1 MNFEHFV
8 SLCGSSLFAEEY
20 KGDLDAAYNYLQQLE
35 VQYNTLDLN
44 NKAEYLRCSSIYAI
58 LTGNIS
64 NAYKNLDSLHNL
76 LNQLPPEWGLRYT
89 NYKLLADYTRRF
101 PPIFRFHQERGWPLN
116 IPMLANIIGPM
127 EISQSFMKNVNT
139 HLPHGLPRDQ
149 ALCQILNIISWA
161 PTSTRHL
168 TQQFHPLSP
177 GGANY
182 TPDQDAGSVIEISA
196 KNILT
201 RRDLAQANGAEVM
214 ANYLS
219 RLVVEFYIACA
230 SPEKEIMLL
239 DLYQR
244 CERVSDY
251 DGMGNAKLL
260 EGDSILCAP
269 FTSPL
274 ALNLVPF
281 NASAAVGDDTFWDP
295 IEFDLEFDY
304 SDTVKG
310 CYESALDLFKIS
322 GSKRGQAAVLFRQGC
337 CLHNLARLQR
347 KSNKEYAVN
356 LLIEAETKL
365 QDALVL
371 FGRDEANVQFVRAHQ
386 ILLAISKRNPQRVK
400 KLARDIGDWCATAKN
415 EMTAHALSL
424 LIGRFAYQEWH
435 IYSNLDTAQQAWE
448 CVYEISRAVNDMVP
462 LFQSIV
468 CRAELHFE
476 MFSSA
481 AARLLIEE
489 ALENIEE
496 VRDYLS
502 DKIQTA
508 PQTQLGRADFQLV
521 QTTKCLLLW
530 TFGRLVAKV
539 YMRSESGD
547 TAPFLKWHARLS
559 DWVENDEDFREWR
572 ERIEVSETPS
582 AGDYKIAIAPPE
594 HKKGG
599 LWKKGLADD
608 AANARYVAAEF
619 GFRRLLGE
627 GDVLGA
633 EETFRQYVNE
643 SENEGKVYTRDL
655 YRVLA
660 CDRIGDRARAREIF
674 DSISDD
680 ELFDGNLESYQQ
692 GIGVRSSLP
701 TVGQNALTFALFAGD
716 FDRARRLVRMIN
728 DMNPTFFDS
737 VIENSLDY
745 SLRLGQYAAIMSD
758 TEPQLCFSK
767 LLNARQLIEDRRRQ
781 TTDLDARIWSSHA
794 GWSGEVYL
802 DLARICLRADNL
814 GLPLELLASSG
825 DENVAGASWVDQAL
839 LFVEMSRARA
849 VLESLQTQAATAT
862 GLSEAPNATKLSEA
876 VHKRRLLRS
885 LLSLEILTSDQEKEV
900 AQLRDDIK
908 ELEGDG
914 TLSSAT
920 TFIDTVNSSIE
931 PKLLYQ
937 NIDEDALV
945 IETTFGSRGMIAFA
959 VTKEGIQ
966 ETHQSSFRRVDMQ
979 RPVMRA
985 LQIMRE
991 LTGYI
996 SDEEEKQ
1003 KKLLNELCSE
1013 ISEVLLVPF
1022 AEIIRTKSH
1031 IIFSVSDPLTAFPFS
1046 ILPFDDKPL
1055 IIQAVVSQVPSLT
1068 VLYYL
1073 SQRKSTSASPT
1084 VSVLA
1089 KSPTEESS
1097 SSTRAGNEVN
1107 LHMAGIEAVNIARMF
1122 ATWPI
1127 EASQM
1132 TRKDF
1137 QQHVEGGSLIM
1148 HIGTHGDINNQN
1160 PLLSSISIGHGQEFR
1175 VVDMSAIKSNVNL
1188 LVFAACLSG
1197 FGRSTIG
1204 SEVLG
1209 FSHVVLSTGCQAYI
1223 GSLWKVS
1230 DFGSMLIMTLF
1241 YQYLKANPHR
1251 PVAEAMRA
1259 AQMGLL
1265 QLDTD
1270 KANVLLDQLAD
1281 NWSRDV
1287 ETGQSPAEFV
1297 PDAEF
1302 LLWTLKMILEQLD
1315 WSSPFYWAP
1324 FTLVGYGGFRFL
1336 QVDHS
1341 SCKVQ
1346 LDV

>member
-1 MNFEHFV
+1 MIFEHFV
-8 SLCGSSLFAEEY
+8 TLCGNSLFAEEY
-20 KGDLDAAYNYLQQLE
+20 KGDLDAAYDYLQQLE
-35 VQYNTLDLN
+35 VQYDTLPDLN
-44 NKAEYLRCSSIYAI
+44 DKAEYLRCSSIYAI
-58 LTGNIS
+58 LTGNFG
-64 NAYKNLDSLHNL
+64 NAYKHLDSLHKL

-89 NYKLLADYTRRF
+89 NYRVLADYTRRF
-101 PPIFRFHQERGWPLN
+101 PPMLRFYQERGWPLN
-116 IPMLANIIGPM
+116 IPMLGNIIGPI
-127 EISQSFMKNVNT
+127 EISQSFTKNVNE
-139 HLPHGLPRDQ
+139 HLPHGLPRDK
-149 ALCQILNIISWA
+149 ALCHILNVISWA
-161 PTSTRHL
+161 PTSTRRL

-177 GGANY
+177 GGPNY
-182 TPDQDAGSVIEISA
+182 KPDQSPASDIEISA
-196 KNILT
+196 KNILA
-201 RRDLAQANGAEVM
+201 RRDLAQANGADSM
-214 ANYLS
+214 ANYLN

-230 SPEKEIMLL
+230 SPKKEIMLI

-244 CERVSDY
+244 CEKLNDY
-251 DGMGNAKLL
+251 AGMANAKLL
-260 EGDSILCAP
+260 EGDDMLCAP

-281 NASAAVGDDTFWDP
+281 NSSAAAGDNTFWDP
-295 IEFDLEFDY
+295 IEFDLGFDY
-304 SDTVKG
+304 TDTVKG
-310 CYESALDLFKIS
+310 LYESALDLFKAS

-347 KSNKEYAVN
+347 TSNKVYVDF
-356 LLIEAETKL
+356 LVEAETKF
-365 QDALVL
+365 QDAVVL

-400 KLARDIGDWCATAKN
+400 KLSREIGDWCATAKN
-415 EMTAHALSL
+415 EVLAHVIGL
-424 LIGRFAYQEWH
+424 LMGRFAYQEWH
-435 IYSNLDTAQQAWE
+435 KYSNLDTAQQAWE
-448 CVYEISRAVNDMVP
+448 CVYEVSRAVDDMVP
-462 LFQSIV
+462 LLQSIV
-468 CRAELHFE
+468 CRVSLHHE
-476 MFSSA
+476 MFNSA

-489 ALENIEE
+489 AFDNIEE

-502 DKIQTA
+502 DKILPA
-508 PQTQLGRADFQLV
+508 PQTPLGRADFQLL
-521 QTTKCLLLW
+521 QTTKCLFLW
-530 TFGRLVAKV
+530 TFGRLVGQV
-539 YMRSESGD
+539 YMRAEED
-547 TAPFLKWHARLS
+547 TAPFFKWHARLS

-572 ERIEVSETPS
+572 GMIEDYESPS
-582 AGDYKIAIAPPE
+582 AGDYKPAIAPPE
-594 HKKGG
+594 HKKGS
-599 LWKKGLADD
+599 LWKKVMADE
-608 AANARYVAAEF
+608 AAHIKYAAADS

-633 EETFRQYVNE
+633 EEIFRRFVIEN
-643 SENEGKVYTRDL
+643 SNEGKVCTRDL

-660 CDRIGDRARAREIF
+660 CDRIGDRAKAREIF

-680 ELFDGNLESYQQ
+680 ELFDGNLEAYQQ

-716 FDRARRLVRMIN
+716 FDRARRLVRMIS

-737 VIENSLDY
+737 VIDNSIDY
-745 SLRLGQYAAIMSD
+745 SLRLGQYAAIMKD
-758 TEPQLCFSK
+758 TEPELCFSK
-767 LLNARQLIEDRRRQ
+767 LLIARQLIETRRRQ
-781 TTDLDARIWSSHA
+781 TTDLDARVWSSHA
-794 GWSGEVYL
+794 GWSGEIYL
-802 DLARICLRADNL
+802 NLARICLRAGNL
-814 GLPLELLASSG
+814 GLPLDLLASSG
-825 DENVAGASWVDQAL
+825 DEHIAGASWVDHAL
-839 LFVEMSRARA
+839 LFVEMYRARA
-849 VLESLQTQAATAT
+849 VLESLQTQAAKAT

-885 LLSLEILTSDQEKEV
+885 LLSLETLTADQEKEV

-908 ELEGDG
+908 ELEEDG
-914 TLSSAT
+914 TLTSAT
-920 TFIDTVNSSIE
+920 TFIDTVNSSID

-937 NIDEDALV
+937 NIDEDTVV
-945 IETTFGSRGMIAFA
+945 IETTFGIRGMIAFA
-959 VTKEGIQ
+959 ATRDGIQ
-966 ETHQSSFRRVDMQ
+966 ETHQSSFCQVDMK

-985 LQIMRE
+985 LQIMRK

-1022 AEIIRTKSH
+1022 AEIIRTKLH

-1046 ILPFDDKPL
+1046 ILPFDGKPL
-1055 IIQAVVSQVPSLT
+1055 IMQAVVSQVPSLT

-1089 KSPTEESS
+1089 KSPTEEPSGN
-1097 SSTRAGNEVN
+1097 TRGGNEVN

-1197 FGRSTIG
+1197 FGKATIG

-1265 QLDTD
+1265 QLDMD
-1270 KANVLLDQLAD
+1270 KAGVLLDQLAE
-1281 NWSRDV
+1281 NWSVDV
-1287 ETGQSPAEFV
+1287 STGQSPAEFV

-1302 LLWTLKMILEQLD
+1302 LLWALKMILEQLD

-1336 QVDHS
+1336 HEM
-1341 SCKVQ
+1341 
-1346 LDV
+1346 DV